1 MNAYDAAETAY
12 KNGYDKGFA
21 DGRRS
26 RGLKAFFDRLLNK
39 KRTSVMDAKS
49 FVESRRNKE
58 ANK

>member
-1 MNAYDAAETAY
+1 MNAYDAAENAY
-12 KNGYDKGFA
+12 KNGYEKGFA

-39 KRTSVMDAKS
+39 RRTSVMNAKS

-58 ANK
+58 AK

>member
-39 KRTSVMDAKS
+39 SRTSVMDAKS

-58 ANK
+58 AKK

>member
-1 MNAYDAAETAY
+1 MNAYDATEQAY
-12 KNGYDKGFA
+12 KNGYEKGFA

-49 FVESRRNKE
+49 YADSRRKRG
-58 ANK
+58 